1 MTSFA
6 TLYVS
11 YFGLREPLVQTQVLP
26 YLRGLRDDGVA
37 VHLLTFEPS
46 DPPWPDGEVEI
57 ARARLAAE
65 GIRWFAR
72 RYHRRPSVP
81 ATVFDIVVGVWS
93 ICRLARRYRLDALH
107 ARSHVPLAMTLAA
120 SMWIRRPVVFDFRG
134 LLADEYVAGGRW
146 RESSFA
152 YRAVKRLER
161 LGLRKADQF
170 VVLTR
175 RARDWMIAEGVAT
188 ERIECVPCCVD
199 LERFPAG
206 PAPGPDPHAPLEIVH
221 LGSVSGAYRL
231 DLAARF
237 AVALRAERRGVVL
250 KVLTPAPR
258 SEVWPVLEA
267 AGLTP
272 AEYALEFVKPAE
284 IGPALHT
291 AAAGLDF
298 MHRSRAD
305 LARSPARIAE
315 YLAAGALVVVN
326 AGIGDLDDL
335 LADEQ
340 VGVVVKS
347 SSPDDVEAA
356 AARVLDLLRQPGIR
370 QRCRDAARRHFD
382 LATIGVPGYR
392 NVYRRLRRA
401 APRVQ

>member
-1 MTSFA
+1 MRSFG

-37 VHLLTFEPS
+37 VHLLTFEPP
-46 DPPWPDGEVEI
+46 DPPWSNGEAATE
-57 ARARLAAE
+57 RARLAAE

-72 RYHRRPSVP
+72 RYHKRPSVP
-81 ATVFDIVVGVWS
+81 ATVFDILVGVWS
-93 ICRLARRYRLDALH
+93 VCRLARRYRLDAFH
-107 ARSHVPLAMTLAA
+107 ARSHIPLAMVLGARL
-120 SMWIRRPVVFDFRG
+120 WIRRPVVFDVRG

-146 RESSFA
+146 HESSFA

-161 LGLRKADQF
+161 FGLRKADQF

-206 PAPGPDPHAPLEIVH
+206 VEPNPDPNGPLRIVH
-221 LGSVSGAYRL
+221 LGSVNGVYRL

-237 AVALRAERRGVVL
+237 AVALRAGRRGVVL
-250 KVLTPAPR
+250 TVLTASR
-258 SEVWPVLEA
+258 SDVSRVLEA

-272 AEYALEFVKPAE
+272 AEYSLGFAEPAE
-284 IGPALHT
+284 IGPALRDVV
-291 AAAGLDF
+291 AGLCF
-298 MHRSRAD
+298 LRSSSAD
-305 LARSPARIAE
+305 LARSPTRIAE
-315 YLAAGALVVVN
+315 YLAAGALVVVS

-335 LADEQ
+335 IDTEQ
-340 VGVVVKS
+340 IGVVVKS
-347 SSPDDVEAA
+347 SSPDDVDAA
-356 AARVLDLLRQPGIR
+356 AARFLELLCQPGIR
-370 QRCRDAARRHFD
+370 QRCREAARRHFD
-382 LATIGVPGYR
+382 LATIGIPGYR
-392 NVYRRLRRA
+392 NVYRRLRRS
-401 APRVQ
+401 PS

>member
-1 MTSFA
+1 MSFG

-37 VHLLTFEPS
+37 VHLLTFEPP
-46 DPPWPDGEVEI
+46 DPPWSNGEAETE
-57 ARARLAAE
+57 RARLATE

-81 ATVFDIVVGVWS
+81 ATLFDIVVGVWS
-93 ICRLARRYRLDALH
+93 VCRLAHRYRLDAVH

-120 SMWIRRPVVFDFRG
+120 RLWIRRPVVFDFRG

-146 RESSFA
+146 HESSFA

-161 LGLRKADQF
+161 FGLRKADQF

-199 LERFPAG
+199 LERFPADLEPNSDPDG
-206 PAPGPDPHAPLEIVH
+206 PLQIVH
-221 LGSVSGAYRL
+221 LGSVSGVYRL
-231 DLAARF
+231 DLTARF
-237 AVALRAERRGVVL
+237 AVALRASRRGVVL
-250 KVLTPAPR
+250 KVFTAGPR
-258 SEVWPVLEA
+258 ADVSRVLEA

-272 AEYALEFVKPAE
+272 AEYSLGFVPPAE
-284 IGPALHT
+284 IGPALHG
-291 AAAGLDF
+291 AAAGLIF
-298 MHRSRAD
+298 LRSSYAD
-305 LARSPARIAE
+305 LARSPTRIAE
-315 YLAAGALVVVN
+315 YLAAGALVVVS

-356 AARVLDLLRQPGIR
+356 AARVLELLRQPGIR
-370 QRCRDAARRHFD
+370 QRCREAARRHFD
-382 LATIGVPGYR
+382 LATIGIPGYR
-392 NVYRRLRRA
+392 KVYRRLRRS
-401 APRVQ
+401 QS